1 MTTALNAAGLL
12 HIVGYLTGASLYG
25 MLLAMVLR
33 SRGPA
38 YRLMIG
44 TALLGLV
51 WNLGELSAHL
61 FERAGLLVA
70 RDWISA
76 VSYAALGFLA
86 AVAVHAAGRAQ
97 VDDRDVRR
105 PASRVQLVAIAGY
118 ASAAGAGILQLSGAA
133 HGQALPSPPALFL
146 MTISLAI
153 LAPALILTTRPQP
166 HLRRALWMAGLAL
179 FAVSALHLGQF
190 HGASEAWWSELLG
203 HQASIP
209 LAFVILYQD
218 YRFAFADLFL
228 KRALT
233 LVALVT
239 AVFLGW
245 SMLAPS
251 LVPAADGSPV
261 VGVLL
266 AAWVGTALL
275 FPWLRRRV
283 SLFVDRVVLKRAN
296 YAILVEDLASQLQAC
311 GSEEAV
317 LARLCAALPP
327 ALSATEVAWRM
338 AASPVVPGFQ
348 EVVVPVAEDPQPL
361 LSVGRLAGGRRLLS
375 DDTLMLERVALLA
388 GRRLDALRLSDERY
402 ERMLRERE
410 MEALATEAELR
421 ALRAQINPH
430 FLFNALTTIGYLIQI
445 APTRAFDTL
454 MRLTTLLRS
463 VLRSEG
469 EFTTLGH
476 ERELIECYLE
486 IERERFEER
495 LDARID
501 IPASLAH
508 VSIPSLIVQP
518 LVENAIKH
526 GVAPARAG
534 GRVVVSARL
543 DRDVE
548 GLLRITV
555 VNSGAPLVREDS
567 PASGIGLSNVE
578 RRLRCYYGEAAT
590 LSVTSSATGE
600 TVAELTIPG
609 ADAVDASGLALADRA
624 PR

>member
-1 MTTALNAAGLL
+1 
-12 HIVGYLTGASLYG
+12 
-25 MLLAMVLR
+25 
-33 SRGPA
+33 
-38 YRLMIG
+38 
-44 TALLGLV
+44 
-51 WNLGELSAHL
+51 
-61 FERAGLLVA
+61 
-70 RDWISA
+70 
-76 VSYAALGFLA
+76 
-86 AVAVHAAGRAQ
+86 
-97 VDDRDVRR
+97 
-105 PASRVQLVAIAGY
+105 
-118 ASAAGAGILQLSGAA
+118 
-133 HGQALPSPPALFL
+133 
-146 MTISLAI
+146 
-153 LAPALILTTRPQP
+153 
-166 HLRRALWMAGLAL
+166 MAGLAL

-190 HGASEAWWSELLG
+190 HGASEAWWTELLG
-203 HQASIP
+203 HHASIP

-228 KRALT
+228 KRAFT

-245 SMLAPS
+245 SVLAPS
-251 LVPAADGSPV
+251 LVPIADGSPV

-266 AAWVGTALL
+266 AMWVGTALL

-296 YAILVEDLASQLQAC
+296 YAVLVEDLASQLQAC

-317 LARLCAALPP
+317 LARLCAALRP

-338 AASPVVPGFQ
+338 APSPVVPGFQ
-348 EVVVPVAEDPQPL
+348 EVVVPVTEDPQPL

-402 ERMLRERE
+402 ERKLRERE

-445 APTRAFDTL
+445 APARALDTL

-501 IPASLAH
+501 IPVSLAH

-543 DRDVE
+543 DRHVE

-609 ADAVDASGLALADRA
+609 AAAVDASRLALADRA